1 MLLYNFIILGKKN
14 RHSWRL
20 NNSDKVFLNQWE
32 SMDFHKMIFN
42 FWKSCNEI
50 GQKHFGPYRKNDF
63 FFLTHNV
70 EWELVEYLFKI
81 SSKNGMVQ
89 FCEKTKKTLILAL

>member
-1 MLLYNFIILGKKN
+1 
-14 RHSWRL
+14 
-20 NNSDKVFLNQWE
+20 
-32 SMDFHKMIFN
+32 MI
-42 FWKSCNEI
+42 
-50 GQKHFGPYRKNDF
+50 

-89 FCEKTKKTLILAL
+89 FCEKTKKTLILALYAEM